1 MHNMMHMHPGI
12 ALGIV
17 MVIFGL
23 VLVLVLLFVHFLPS
37 YLAFQRKHPYRLA
50 ILLLNIF
57 LGWTLIAW
65 VILLLWA
72 LASPPA
78 VAAPP
83 PYLPPG
89 RPS

>member
-1 MHNMMHMHPGI
+1 MDNMMHMHPGI

-23 VLVLVLLFVHFLPS
+23 ALALALLFVHFLPS
-37 YLAFQRKHPYRLA
+37 YLAFQRKHPHSVA

-65 VILLLWA
+65 VILLVWA

-83 PYLPPG
+83 PYPPPG
-89 RPS
+89 RPG